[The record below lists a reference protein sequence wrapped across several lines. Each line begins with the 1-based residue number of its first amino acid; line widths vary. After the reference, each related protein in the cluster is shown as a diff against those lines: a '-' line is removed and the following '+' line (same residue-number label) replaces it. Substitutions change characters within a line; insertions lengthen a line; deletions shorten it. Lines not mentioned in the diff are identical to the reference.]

1 MREHANVNGMS
12 RAGNAFDR
20 SAMCLIGFVV
30 CVIVWASEASAQER
44 YVKQVRAQLE
54 SIQEKLADDEFER
67 THSFK
72 IDKLP
77 ADGSD
82 TFSLTLKKETDY
94 VLVSACDAD
103 CSDLDIKVYDENDN
117 EVAQDTTVDDLAMVS
132 VTPRWT
138 GQFRIEITMFSCD
151 DDPCYYGIG
160 VFGR

>member
-1 MREHANVNGMS
+1 MKEHTNVNGTS
-12 RAGNAFDR
+12 LADNALAR
-20 SAMCLIGFVV
+20 WAKCLIAFVV
-30 CVIVWASEASAQER
+30 WVSLWAGEASAQER

-54 SIQEKLADDEFER
+54 SVQEKLADDDFER
-67 THSFK
+67 THDFK
-72 IDKLP
+72 IDKLS

-82 TFSLTLKKETDY
+82 TFSLTLKKGTDY

-117 EVAQDTTVDDLAMVS
+117 EVAQDTTVDDLPMVS